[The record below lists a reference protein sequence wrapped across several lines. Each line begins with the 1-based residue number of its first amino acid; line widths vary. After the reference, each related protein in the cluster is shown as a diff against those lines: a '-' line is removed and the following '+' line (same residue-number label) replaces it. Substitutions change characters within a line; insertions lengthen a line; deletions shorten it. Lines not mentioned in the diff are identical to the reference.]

1 MTFKNKTL
9 QKFWRFSASFQ
20 LGIPIMIAI
29 TSLIAAGT
37 FVEAHFNDS
46 GMAKKLVYDSW
57 MMWVTM
63 SLLCYNLLVVVVDR
77 WPWKTNHY
85 PFVTVHFGII
95 IIVIGGWI
103 TGKYGIDGTLAIP
116 IGGQSKLV
124 ITPPTDFVV
133 YATYDGDRYAKI
145 YEREVD
151 FFNTNP
157 SEEKP
162 FVARL
167 EDNPAGSESDSHQLK
182 IVKYVPFARV
192 NKKVVAVKDESPEKS
207 SGIGSSIKFQLSNPN
222 VKQLETLTQEKKS
235 KAVQVNL
242 GPLALYLGHDYVKL
256 GRKSKGQNEVYFS
269 ALDNDHVEYALFR
282 ATDEKPFEKKSISIG
297 AVVQTPWMGLQIKLI
312 DYLPLAK
319 EEWDVKEL
327 VRSTPPVTTA
337 AVLVEYRGS
346 KKWLLLND
354 VIKVFGDTVAF
365 IVSYQNRRI
374 DLGFP
379 IKLADF
385 KVTRYQG
392 AQKAMEY
399 ASQVLVGD
407 NNSKF
412 NSAEVVISMNEPLK
426 HAGYTFYQSS
436 FNEDENT
443 GEPIASILSVNKDPG
458 RWIKYL
464 GSLVFCFGIV
474 WLFYQRRKRR
484 IAL

>member
-1 MTFKNKTL
+1 MTFKNKTF
-9 QKFWRFSASFQ
+9 QKFWRFSSSFQ
-20 LGIPIMIAI
+20 LGIPIMVAV

-57 MMWVTM
+57 MMWTTM
-63 SLLCYNLLVVVVDR
+63 ILLCYNLLVVVVDR
-77 WPWKTNHY
+77 WPWKVNHY

-103 TGKYGIDGTLAIP
+103 TGKYGVDGTLAIP
-116 IGGQSKLV
+116 IGGQSKQI

-145 YEREVD
+145 YEKEVD
-151 FFNTNP
+151 FYDTNP
-157 SEEKP
+157 SEAKP

-167 EDNPAGSESDSHQLK
+167 EDKPSNKDGEDSHQLK
-182 IVKYVPFARV
+182 ILKYVPFARV
-192 NKKVVAVKDESPEKS
+192 NKKVVSVKDDDP
-207 SGIGSSIKFQLSNPN
+207 GRAGFGSSIKFQLSNPN
-222 VKQLETLTQEKKS
+222 VKQLEVLTQEKPSKS
-235 KAVQVNL
+235 VQVNM
-242 GPLALYLGHDYVKL
+242 GPLALYLGHDYAKL
-256 GRKSKGQNEVYFS
+256 GRKNKGQNEVYFTS
-269 ALDNDHVEYALFR
+269 IDKEHIEYALF
-282 ATDEKPFEKKSISIG
+282 KPAEDKAFEKKNITIG
-297 AVVQTPWMGLQIKLI
+297 SVVQTPWMGLQIQLI
-312 DYLPLAK
+312 DYIPMAK
-319 EEWDVKEL
+319 EEWDVKEM
-327 VRSTPPVTTA
+327 VRATPPVTTA
-337 AVLVEYRGS
+337 AVLVEYRGN

-365 IVSYQNRRI
+365 IVSYQNRRL

-379 IKLADF
+379 IKLSNF

-407 NNSKF
+407 KDSQF
-412 NSAEVVISMNEPLK
+412 NSPEIVISMNEPMK
-426 HAGYTFYQSS
+426 YAGYTFYQSS

-443 GEPIASILSVNKDPG
+443 GEPVASILSVNKDPG
-458 RWIKYL
+458 RWIKYI
-464 GSLVFCFGIV
+464 GCLVFVFGIV

>member
-1 MTFKNKTL
+1 
-9 QKFWRFSASFQ
+9 
-20 LGIPIMIAI
+20 MISI

-46 GMAKKLVYDSW
+46 GMARKLVYDSW

-63 SLLCYNLLVVVVDR
+63 VLLCYNLLVVVIDR
-77 WPWKTNHY
+77 WPWQVNHY

-95 IIVIGGWI
+95 TIVIGGWI

-116 IGGQSKLV
+116 IGGQSAQV

-145 YEREVD
+145 YGKEVD
-151 FFNTNP
+151 FYDLKP
-157 SEEKP
+157 SESQP

-167 EDNPAGSESDSHQLK
+167 EDNPSGKDSDSHQLK
-182 IVKYVPFARV
+182 IIKYVPFARV
-192 NKKVVAVKDESPEKS
+192 NKKVVKDDDPAKKMGFESSAEPKF
-207 SGIGSSIKFQLSNPN
+207 GSSIKFQLSNPN
-222 VKQLETLTQEKKS
+222 VKQLETLTQEKPN

-256 GRKSKGQNEVYFS
+256 GRKSKGQNEVYFT
-269 ALDNDHVEYALFR
+269 ALDKDKVEYALFR
-282 ATDEKPFEKKSISIG
+282 AADEKPFEKKSIAIG
-297 AVVQTPWMGLQIKLI
+297 TVVQTPWMGLQIQLI
-312 DYLPLAK
+312 DYIQVAK

-327 VRSTPPVTTA
+327 GRATPPLTTA
-337 AVLVEYRGS
+337 AVLVEYRGN

-354 VIKVFGDTVAF
+354 VIKIFGDTVAF
-365 IVSYQNRRI
+365 IVSYQNRRL

-379 IKLADF
+379 IKLTDF

-407 NNSKF
+407 GDSKF
-412 NSAEVVISMNEPLK
+412 NSPTVVISMNEPMK

-464 GSLVFCFGIV
+464 GSLVFSLGIV